1 MPYANHPTRQHD
13 SPWNTADA
21 HRLQLC
27 TEFQA
32 QDTSFS
38 CVKKVLVVTCC
49 AAFTLGW
56 RLSGKL
62 SGGLFFVV
70 ALLVALGLVTLA
82 AGRWRDV
89 LYLMSGLRR
98 VDAMTGNDFET
109 YVAAKSESPAIE

>member
-1 MPYANHPTRQHD
+1 M
-13 SPWNTADA
+13 
-21 HRLQLC
+21 
-27 TEFQA
+27 
-32 QDTSFS
+32 
-38 CVKKVLVVTCC
+38 VTCC

-89 LYLMSGLRR
+89 LYLMSGLRK